1 MYDLFLF
8 KRLYD
13 NIVARESS
21 VAASGGFCGGQTGR
35 QGRHFPM
42 AVRRREQ
49 SQPSG
54 PAVAARIFC
63 ARRDR
68 GLLYKCTPSEKP
80 SEQNGC
86 SGGVSKLILK
96 DLCKKWKSWVYEK
109 LAIFLTGLK
118 IPW

>member
-21 VAASGGFCGGQTGR
+21 VAASGDFCGGQTGR

-63 ARRDR
+63 ARSDR
-68 GLLYKCTPSEKP
+68 GVLYKRTPSEKP
-80 SEQNGC
+80 SEQTSALVGYPN
-86 SGGVSKLILK
+86 
-96 DLCKKWKSWVYEK
+96 
-109 LAIFLTGLK
+109 
-118 IPW
+118 